1 MRCWKQG
8 LGEGQRPKEGSKGG
22 QGRQKG
28 AAIREKLRKAP
39 TPALPRP
46 GCGRETLTTSGV
58 CGEEM
63 RPPQER
69 AANENRMEF
78 RDPRRNTRKGYSC
91 VHGKVIII
99 SAEVKHS
106 GGSAFHL
113 LRLGACEGGGAG
125 GLSGGP
131 GGSRFPGGA
140 RDREGLSELIAEWR
154 GPSEPAASAPALR
167 LLAPSPVLRK
177 PFCQRHALSAGG
189 SRVSG
194 CTLPLQVP
202 GQMERR
208 RNEASGP

>member
-1 MRCWKQG
+1 MVTVESFNMPTRLSGRSFSKGDNGPGNSLVLTTTPGYGEQRLKGLRPWEGRC
-8 LGEGQRPKEGSKGG
+8 LEEGQRPREGSGGG
-22 QGRQKG
+22 QAGKG
-28 AAIREKLRKAP
+28 AGTAKREQLRDVC
-39 TPALPRP
+39 TPPPLGP

-106 GGSAFHL
+106 GGSVFHL
-113 LRLGACEGGGAG
+113 LCLGACEGGGCLG

-131 GGSRFPGGA
+131 GGSHFPGGV
-140 RDREGLSELIAEWR
+140 RDWE
-154 GPSEPAASAPALR
+154 ALR
-167 LLAPSPVLRK
+167 LLAPSPVLGK
-177 PFCQRHALSAGG
+177 LVC
-189 SRVSG
+189 
-194 CTLPLQVP
+194 
-202 GQMERR
+202 
-208 RNEASGP
+208 